1 MFFIDHKT
9 KQTTWEDPRIK
20 NIIGNGP
27 AVPYSRDYKKKYEYF
42 RNKLKKNFTSTTPG
56 QRFDIKVKRSDILED
71 SFRKISPLNSKEIL
85 NARHRL
91 WIEFQGEK
99 GLDYGGVAREVRF
112 FQTIFSN
119 NFFKPFYL
127 NFSGFICYQKK
138 CLIHITACSSIL
150 PLIIT
155 PFKSIQIRVS
165 VTKTICSTSN
175 LLVALLVRIL
185 CTKPNP
191 K

>member
-99 GLDYGGVAREVRF
+99 GLDYGGVAREVSF
-112 FQTIFSN
+112 
-119 NFFKPFYL
+119 L
-127 NFSGFICYQKK
+127 
-138 CLIHITACSSIL
+138 SSSH
-150 PLIIT
+150 T
-155 PFKSIQIRVS
+155 
-165 VTKTICSTSN
+165 
-175 LLVALLVRIL
+175 LLFLF
-185 CTKPNP
+185 
-191 K
+191 

>member
-71 SFRKISPLNSKEIL
+71 SFRKISPLNTKEIL

-99 GLDYGGVAREVRF
+99 GLDYGGVAREVRSF
-112 FQTIFSN
+112 LKF
-119 NFFKPFYL
+119 
-127 NFSGFICYQKK
+127 
-138 CLIHITACSSIL
+138 AD
-150 PLIIT
+150 PLIL
-155 PFKSIQIRVS
+155 F
-165 VTKTICSTSN
+165 
-175 LLVALLVRIL
+175 LVVLFVIKR
-185 CTKPNP
+185 NV
-191 K
+191 

>member
-112 FQTIFSN
+112 LSSSQT
-119 NFFKPFYL
+119 
-127 NFSGFICYQKK
+127 
-138 CLIHITACSSIL
+138 
-150 PLIIT
+150 
-155 PFKSIQIRVS
+155 
-165 VTKTICSTSN
+165 
-175 LLVALLVRIL
+175 LLLLF
-185 CTKPNP
+185 
-191 K
+191 